1 MMELDT
7 EIEDTS
13 PVAEPCVTSP
23 MGIWL
28 WLLRLALCI
37 AAGLALFLASLSF
50 SQAGLPPGCGD
61 GSGCAD
67 VLTSRWST
75 VLGLPVS
82 LPAAVVYLAMLASTV
97 WISRATSHASARWA
111 WVVLIGLS
119 FVVCFSAAWF
129 IVVQYFVINA
139 VCTYCMVDHLTGLF
153 SAGLVFWRMPRVQVV
168 DSADGLPISR
178 NKLAM
183 SALVLVVVFA
193 SLQWMRPSPGSPVI
207 RLPSEQNADS
217 GPGPGRQITALEGA
231 LRFVVD
237 DEPVIGPVT
246 ADKMLVLMFD
256 YCCPHCRRTHS
267 YLLDSLDRYP
277 GQLCIVA
284 LPMPLNSNCNP
295 NWPKTGSRFKNSC
308 DLARLALAV
317 AQVDPPSFAEFDRW
331 LFESDAP
338 REVQES
344 RDVAEQ
350 LVGPVELQRA
360 LSDESVTEKILRNVT
375 AYGASG
381 ADRIPVVASPDFST
395 VVGRPSSA
403 DELYGILETELGLV
417 PQFQSSPST
426 NGDH

>member
-1 MMELDT
+1 M
-7 EIEDTS
+7 
-13 PVAEPCVTSP
+13 
-23 MGIWL
+23 
-28 WLLRLALCI
+28 
-37 AAGLALFLASLSF
+37 
-50 SQAGLPPGCGD
+50 
-61 GSGCAD
+61 
-67 VLTSRWST
+67 
-75 VLGLPVS
+75 LGLPVS
-82 LPAAVVYLAMLASTV
+82 LPAAVVYLVMLASTV
-97 WISRATSHASARWA
+97 WVSRATSHASARWA

-153 SAGLVFWRMPRVQVV
+153 SAGLVFWRMPRAQVV

-183 SALVLVVVFA
+183 SALVLVLVFA
-193 SLQWMRPSPGSPVI
+193 SLQWMRPSPDKVV
-207 RLPSEQNADS
+207 RLHARAAPA
-217 GPGPGRQITALEGA
+217 
-231 LRFVVD
+231 
-237 DEPVIGPVT
+237 
-246 ADKMLVLMFD
+246 
-256 YCCPHCRRTHS
+256 
-267 YLLDSLDRYP
+267 P

-317 AQVDPPSFAEFDRW
+317 AQIDPPSFAEFDRW
-331 LFESDAP
+331 LFESDAA

>member
-1 MMELDT
+1 
-7 EIEDTS
+7 
-13 PVAEPCVTSP
+13 
-23 MGIWL
+23 
-28 WLLRLALCI
+28 
-37 AAGLALFLASLSF
+37 
-50 SQAGLPPGCGD
+50 
-61 GSGCAD
+61 
-67 VLTSRWST
+67 
-75 VLGLPVS
+75 
-82 LPAAVVYLAMLASTV
+82 
-97 WISRATSHASARWA
+97 
-111 WVVLIGLS
+111 
-119 FVVCFSAAWF
+119 
-129 IVVQYFVINA
+129 
-139 VCTYCMVDHLTGLF
+139 
-153 SAGLVFWRMPRVQVV
+153 
-168 DSADGLPISR
+168 
-178 NKLAM
+178 
-183 SALVLVVVFA
+183 
-193 SLQWMRPSPGSPVI
+193 
-207 RLPSEQNADS
+207 
-217 GPGPGRQITALEGA
+217 
-231 LRFVVD
+231 
-237 DEPVIGPVT
+237 
-246 ADKMLVLMFD
+246 MLVLMFD

-331 LFESDAP
+331 LFDSDAP

-395 VVGRPSSA
+395 VVGHPSSA